1 MHERSHLQRRD
12 DTGTFQCPR
21 GGSSGVALH
30 VFEVMHEPRPVSQEF
45 KRLIDVVVGSLAAF
59 ATAYGSRPYDT
70 HAEA

>member
-12 DTGTFQCPR
+12 DTGTFQRPR
-21 GGSSGVALH
+21 GGRSDTVVH
-30 VFEVMHEPRPVSQEF
+30 VFKVMHELRPVSQEF
-45 KRLIDVVVGSLAAF
+45 KRLIDVVVGTLATF